1 MKPMMILICALFLLV
16 ANAVTIASFAIDK
29 GRAQRGE
36 WRIAE
41 STLLTLAF
49 VGGSPG
55 AISARQRFR
64 HKTRKQPFATQ
75 LDLIAMLHAGV
86 AGGSIIA
93 FLI

>member
-1 MKPMMILICALFLLV
+1 MTLLLAFPFLV
-16 ANAVTIASFAIDK
+16 ATNAATIAAFAIDK
-29 GRAQRGE
+29 RRAIEGE

-41 STLLTLAF
+41 STLLTLAL

-55 AISARQRFR
+55 ALWARARFR

-75 LDLIAMLHAGV
+75 LDIIAMLHAGLV
-86 AGGSIIA
+86 VGLGSA